1 MCGGSL
7 LMPRPPLLLSC
18 SLGVVVQ
25 MLLLSHYG
33 KEAIYKIDVTAPAE
47 AVATYQ
53 VPPS

>member
-1 MCGGSL
+1 ML
-7 LMPRPPLLLSC
+7 RPPLLLSC
-18 SLGVVVQ
+18 SLGVAVVQ